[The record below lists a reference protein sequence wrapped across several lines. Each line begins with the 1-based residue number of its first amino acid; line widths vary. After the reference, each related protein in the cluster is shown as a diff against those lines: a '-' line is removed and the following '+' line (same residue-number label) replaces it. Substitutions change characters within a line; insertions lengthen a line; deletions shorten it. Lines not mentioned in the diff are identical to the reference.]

1 VCREE
6 RRRCAL
12 WEERGEN
19 RDAVRRKRD
28 PPDILR
34 LRPRPPA
41 VRGGNTLLRLRRLS
55 SVQSKTAVAQRLE
68 FGRFTDALSSGYVIA
83 QPDLLAHVRSLDRP
97 VAPEGV
103 ERTIGEPSV
112 LSSKDTALRWK
123 EGERLHHLL
132 QQACLQFGANEA
144 IVTDEAMIT
153 YRDLDRRAN
162 QVGRY
167 LLDQGIEPGD
177 RVGLLFD
184 KSVETYIALL
194 AVMKVNAAYV
204 PLDPGFPT
212 GRIGFI
218 LADANVKAVVSMSG
232 LAARLRA
239 LKVRAILLDT
249 AKQAIDAKPN
259 TPLTDAE
266 VGAPVDQMCY
276 IIYTSGTTGHPKGV
290 VIEHPSIC
298 NFVRVAAERYGFAPG
313 DRVYQ
318 GMTIAFDFS
327 VEEIWV
333 PLMAG
338 ATLVPGPPGA
348 TLLADELADFL
359 RDRRVTCLC
368 CCPTLLATIETELPQ
383 LRILLVGGEPC
394 PHNLVVQWH
403 RAGRTI
409 LNSYGPTE
417 TTVTATLAE
426 LTPDRPV
433 TIGRPLPTYS
443 IVILDPVADRIAPRG
458 ELGEIGIAGIGLA
471 AGYMN
476 RDDLTRRK
484 FIADFLAIPS
494 NPSNLIY
501 RTGDLGRFNEDGEIE
516 YHGRID
522 TQVKIRGYRIELIEI
537 ESVLQSLPEVAQAV
551 VTTYEPEPGSVELVG
566 YYALKQDASVLSRG
580 EITQAL
586 RSRLPAYMVPTYLE
600 ELPFIPMTI
609 SNKVDHRRLPKPKRP
624 RVPAG
629 AKLIVA
635 KTESERFLAQALAE
649 VLKVDHVSTADHFFD
664 DLGANSLLLARF
676 CARIRQRPGMSNVSM
691 RDVYL
696 NPTIAKLAKHLRDGA
711 AEVVTAAKREPFH
724 LPSDLA
730 YYGCG
735 ALQLLF
741 YAACGLLGLWFADAG
756 LEWIYAAINN
766 PIEAYLRSVAFAAG
780 SFVLLTAIPI
790 VAKWA
795 LIGRWKAESIPIW
808 SLRYFRFWAVKTLVR
823 TAPVVVFSGRPIYS
837 LYLRLLGAK
846 IGRNV
851 VIDCRFVPLCTDLI
865 SIGEDTIIRKDSI
878 LLGYRAQ
885 SNFIHTGSV
894 EIGRNGFVGEAS
906 VLDISTAMGDDT
918 QLGHA
923 SSLQSGQR
931 IPDGKRYHGSPAQET
946 TSDYCPIE
954 NTPCSALRRG
964 WFDAI
969 QLLGLVAIAL
979 PAPMLLLAYWEHYSA
994 ALSDGAYATFGALT
1008 STLLLVSVGS
1018 FLGSL
1023 VAGLLAVY
1031 IVPRICH
1038 LFLETDKTYSLHGFH
1053 YRLQTIISRF
1063 SNSTLFNLL
1072 FGDSSAIVHYMR
1084 FVGWNLNKVEQT
1096 GSNFG
1101 TNQQHDNPFLCDI
1114 GSGTIVSDGLSM
1126 INMYQSSS
1134 SFRLTRS
1141 RIGDRNYL
1149 GNNIHYPPDGR
1160 TGANCLLGT
1169 KVMIPIDGPVRE
1181 NVGLLGSPCF
1191 EIPRIVERDK
1201 SLIGALT
1208 PETRRQRLQQKNFYN
1223 LVTALLFLFGQ
1234 WLFLF
1239 ATLLVWQLALLKYPH
1254 YGVLALFAAA
1264 VTTSWAAI
1272 LYFGLLERLT
1282 LGFKRLQPKIATIYE
1297 PYFWFHERHWKLS
1310 DSPVVRLFPG
1320 TPFKNLIS
1328 RLVGVKIGNKVYDAG
1343 CIMTDRTLVEI
1354 GDYANL
1360 NEASV
1365 LQAHSL
1371 EEGVFKSDYVRI
1383 GTACTLGP
1391 AAFAHYGITMGDH
1404 AVLNADS
1411 FLMKG
1416 EVIDP
1421 YTVWCGNPA
1430 KLYRR
1435 NLPAD
1440 QVATSAPAPEMADR
1454 FIPRVA
1460 AE

>member
-1 VCREE
+1 M
-6 RRRCAL
+6 AH
-12 WEERGEN
+12 
-19 RDAVRRKRD
+19 
-28 PPDILR
+28 
-34 LRPRPPA
+34 
-41 VRGGNTLLRLRRLS
+41 
-55 SVQSKTAVAQRLE
+55 RLE
-68 FGRFTDALSSGYVIA
+68 FGRLADAPSSGYMA
-83 QPDLLAHVRSLDRP
+83 PQLGRLAHVRSVDYP
-97 VAPEGV
+97 VALERF
-103 ERTIGEPSV
+103 ERTIGQSPV
-112 LSSKDTALRWK
+112 CSKDSALRWK

-144 IVTDEAMIT
+144 VVTDEAIIT
-153 YRDLDRRAN
+153 YRDLDHRAN
-162 QVGRY
+162 QVARY
-167 LLDQGIEPGD
+167 LIDQGIEPGD

-184 KSVETYIALL
+184 KSVESYVALL

-204 PLDPGFPT
+204 PLDPGFPDE
-212 GRIGFI
+212 RVRFI
-218 LADANVKAVVSMSG
+218 VADANVKAVVSMSG
-232 LAARLRA
+232 LGARLRA
-239 LKVRAILLDT
+239 FKVRHVLLDT
-249 AKQAIDAKPN
+249 AKQVIDAKPS
-259 TPLTDAE
+259 TPLTNAE
-266 VGAPVDQMCY
+266 VGPPADQICY

-290 VIEHPSIC
+290 VIEHRSIC
-298 NFVRVAAERYGFAPG
+298 NFVRVAGERYGFAPG

-338 ATLVPGPPGA
+338 ATLVPGKPGV

-368 CCPTLLATIETELPQ
+368 CCPTLLAMIETELPQ
-383 LRILLVGGEPC
+383 LRILLVGGEAC

-417 TTVTATLAE
+417 ATVTATLTE

-433 TIGRPLPTYS
+433 TIGLPLPTYS
-443 IVILDPVADRIAPRG
+443 IVILDPVADQVAPQG

-471 AGYMN
+471 AGYLN

-484 FIADFLAIPS
+484 FIADFLAIPN
-494 NPSNLIY
+494 NPSNRIY
-501 RTGDLGRFNEDGEIE
+501 RTGDLGRINEDGEIE

-537 ESVLQSLPEVAQAV
+537 ESVLLDLPEVAQAV
-551 VTTYEPEPGSVELVG
+551 VTTYEPEPGLTELVA
-566 YYALKQDASVLSRG
+566 YYALKQDASILSRG
-580 EITQAL
+580 EITQLL
-586 RSRLPAYMVPTYLE
+586 RSRLPAYMVPAYLE

-609 SNKVDHRRLPKPKRP
+609 SNKVDHRQLPKPKRP
-624 RVPAG
+624 NLSAG
-629 AKLIVA
+629 TKLVAA
-635 KTESERFLAQALAE
+635 KTDSEHFLTSALAD

-664 DLGANSLLLARF
+664 DLGANSLIMARF
-676 CARIRQRPGMSNVSM
+676 CARVRQRPGMSNVSM

-696 NPTIAKLAKHLRDGA
+696 NPTIAKLALRLRDGA
-711 AEVVTAAKREPFH
+711 AEAVTVSNREPFH
-724 LPSDLA
+724 VPSDFA

-735 ALQLLF
+735 VLQLLF
-741 YAACGLLGLWFADAG
+741 YAVCGLLGLWFVDAG
-756 LEWIYAAINN
+756 LAWTYAAIGN
-766 PIEAYLRSVAFAAG
+766 PIEAYLRSLVFAVG

-790 VAKWA
+790 VAKWV
-795 LIGRWKAESIPIW
+795 LIGSWKAESIPIW

-823 TAPVVVFSGRPIYS
+823 SAPLVIFSGRPIYN
-837 LYLRLLGAK
+837 LYLRLLGAR

-851 VIDCRFVPLCTDLI
+851 VVDCQFVPLCTDLI
-865 SIGEDTIIRKDSI
+865 TIGENTIIRKDSI

-885 SNFIHTGSV
+885 SNFIHIGPI
-894 EIGRNGFVGEAS
+894 EIGSNAFVGEAS
-906 VLDISTAMGDDT
+906 VLDIGTAMGADT

-954 NTPCSALRRG
+954 NTPCSSLRRG
-964 WFDAI
+964 LFDAI
-969 QLLGLVAIAL
+969 ELMGLLAIAI
-979 PAPMLLLAYWEHYSA
+979 PAPILPLAYWEHYFA
-994 ALSDGAYATFGALT
+994 GFSDGAYATLGALT

-1031 IVPRICH
+1031 IVPRICQ
-1038 LFLETDKTYSLHGFH
+1038 LFLETDKTYSLYGFH
-1053 YRLQTIISRF
+1053 YRMQTIISHF
-1063 SNSTLFNLL
+1063 SNSRFFNLL

-1084 FVGWNLNKVEQT
+1084 LVGWNLNKVEQT

-1101 TNQQHDNPFLCDI
+1101 TKQQHDNPFLCDI
-1114 GSGTIVSDGLSM
+1114 GSGTMISDGLSM

-1134 SFRLTRS
+1134 SFRLART

-1191 EIPRIVERDK
+1191 EIPRIVDRDK
-1201 SLIGALT
+1201 TLIGALSA
-1208 PETRRQRLQQKNFYN
+1208 ETRRQRLQQKNLYN
-1223 LVTALLFLFGQ
+1223 LCTASLFLFGQ
-1234 WLFLF
+1234 WLFF
-1239 ATLLVWQLALLKYPH
+1239 VATLVVWQLAVLKYPQ

-1264 VTTSWAAI
+1264 VAMSGAAI
-1272 LYFGLLERLT
+1272 LHFALLERAS
-1282 LGFKRLQPKIATIYE
+1282 LGFRRLEPKIATIYE

-1310 DSPVVRLFPG
+1310 DSPIVRLFPG

-1328 RLVGVKIGNKVYDAG
+1328 RLVGVRIGRKVYDAG
-1343 CIMTDRTLVEI
+1343 CIVTDRTLVEI

-1371 EEGVFKSDYVRI
+1371 EEGVFKSDQVRI
-1383 GTACTLGP
+1383 DKACTLGP

-1404 AVLNADS
+1404 SVLNADS

-1416 EVIDP
+1416 EVLDP
-1421 YTVWCGNPA
+1421 YTIWCGNPA

-1435 NLPAD
+1435 NLAVD
-1440 QVATSAPAPEMADR
+1440 SVATSAPAHEMADR
-1454 FIPRVA
+1454 FIPREA